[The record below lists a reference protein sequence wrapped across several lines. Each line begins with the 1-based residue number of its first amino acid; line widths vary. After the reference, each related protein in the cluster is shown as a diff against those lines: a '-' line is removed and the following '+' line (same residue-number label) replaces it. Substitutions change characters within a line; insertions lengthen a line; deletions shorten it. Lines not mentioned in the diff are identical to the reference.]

1 MHISIRK
8 IYVLASVLL
17 ALAFWSGKIML
28 ERIFYLLSKMG
39 L

>member
-1 MHISIRK
+1 MPISIRK

-17 ALAFWSGKIML
+17 ALAFWSGKTMFG
-28 ERIFYLLSKMG
+28 RIFYLLSKMG